1 MCCVRWVGAA
11 LSIEVKMSG
20 QIGNVLWP
28 GTVKSARGIAGT
40 EPALLE
46 EMDRCL

>member
-1 MCCVRWVGAA
+1 MCCVCWVGAA
-11 LSIEVKMSG
+11 LSIEVEMSG
-20 QIGNVLWP
+20 QTGNVLWP
-28 GTVKSARGIAGT
+28 GTVKSARGTAST